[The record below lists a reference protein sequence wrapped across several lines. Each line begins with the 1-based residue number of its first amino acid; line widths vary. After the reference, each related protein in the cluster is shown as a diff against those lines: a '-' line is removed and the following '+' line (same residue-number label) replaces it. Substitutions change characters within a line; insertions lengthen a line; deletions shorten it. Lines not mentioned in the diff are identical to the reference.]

1 MRALPY
7 ALFIAAAA
15 IFPMAPVRVFLETPN
30 ERTMGTA
37 FKIFFFHVPMAW
49 IFMLLAVV
57 CGVAAGIE
65 LRRRSRRAAAV
76 ARASAEVSFLCGAG
90 VLLTGPIWGNATWGE
105 PWTGDARQMTTALL
119 WLVVASYLLVRQYG
133 GPSSRRLAAGL
144 AIFGAVDVPIIY
156 YAVKIWKTL
165 HPTTDV
171 VTTLP
176 PSMRAALWPALCA
189 LLLVSL
195 GLVIVRTRQVA
206 LEADL
211 DEAWVELDR
220 QAQGVTA

>member
-65 LRRRSRRAAAV
+65 L
-76 ARASAEVSFLCGAG
+76 FLTQ
-90 VLLTGPIWGNATWGE
+90 LL
-105 PWTGDARQMTTALL
+105 AL
-119 WLVVASYLLVRQYG
+119 
-133 GPSSRRLAAGL
+133 P
-144 AIFGAVDVPIIY
+144 
-156 YAVKIWKTL
+156 
-165 HPTTDV
+165 
-171 VTTLP
+171 
-176 PSMRAALWPALCA
+176 
-189 LLLVSL
+189 
-195 GLVIVRTRQVA
+195 
-206 LEADL
+206 
-211 DEAWVELDR
+211 
-220 QAQGVTA
+220 